1 MAYQI
6 ITINREFESMGNE
19 IAQAVAQR
27 LHIPY
32 VDKFLITESAQKS
45 GFKVE
50 HIEARDEQLASRFE
64 YSQAQAS
71 HFYGSAEH
79 PFTTNDSL
87 AAAQFEIIRELA
99 AEGPCVIVGR
109 CANYVLR
116 NRDDVLDVFIHA
128 SLESRLQSTMERLKL
143 SRKEAQRMLRR
154 TDKARKAYYRH
165 HTGVH
170 WDDPDSYHLVLNS
183 ARLGL
188 DACVELIVDAFR
200 KDGDSHFQENEI
212 SHSER

>member
-6 ITINREFESMGNE
+6 ITINREFESMGSE

-64 YSQAQAS
+64 YSQAQAN

-99 AEGPCVIVGR
+99 VEGPCVIVGR

-116 NRDDVLDVFIHA
+116 DRDDVLDVFIHA
-128 SLESRLQSTMERLKL
+128 GLEDRLQSTMERLKL
-143 SRKEAQRMLRR
+143 SRKEARRMLRR

-165 HTGVH
+165 HTGMH

-188 DACVELIVDAFR
+188 DACVELIVDAFQ
-200 KDGDSHFQENEI
+200 KG
-212 SHSER
+212 